1 VKENIKLEKINKKGD
16 SSQLGYTC
24 QTREPQD
31 KLVENRLKR
40 IVKPNFQINTMPTG
54 EIEKQLI

>member
-1 VKENIKLEKINKKGD
+1 VKENIKLEKINKKD
-16 SSQLGYTC
+16 DLSQLEYTY

-31 KLVENRLKR
+31 TLVENILKR
-40 IVKPNFQINTMPTG
+40 IMKPNFQINTMSAG